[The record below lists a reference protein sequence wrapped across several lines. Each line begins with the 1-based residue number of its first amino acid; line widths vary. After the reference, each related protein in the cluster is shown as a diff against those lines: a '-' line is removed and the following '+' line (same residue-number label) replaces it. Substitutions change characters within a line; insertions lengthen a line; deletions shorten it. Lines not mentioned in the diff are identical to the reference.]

1 MYEISKY
8 VLPIYRD
15 VWKSFYLF
23 DFSDLK
29 HWSQIWAEILN
40 FQL

>member
-1 MYEISKY
+1 MSYQFIVTYENRFNS
-8 VLPIYRD
+8 
-15 VWKSFYLF
+15 F

-29 HWSQIWAEILN
+29 YWSQIWAEILN